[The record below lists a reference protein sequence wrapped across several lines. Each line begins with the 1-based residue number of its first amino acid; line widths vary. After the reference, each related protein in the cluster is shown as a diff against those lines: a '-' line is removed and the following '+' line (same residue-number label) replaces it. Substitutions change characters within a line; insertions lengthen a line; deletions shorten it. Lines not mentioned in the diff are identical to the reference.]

1 MKESQIMKTT
11 LLILVLSALLILP
24 VQAAELTQAQAT
36 LSLPEIVVYQQE
48 QLVSIPIE
56 FTSGAPNRPAAI
68 NLEIFFPERDLA
80 LQSIQPGAA
89 LIAANKELYYHLSEN
104 GILQIVIYGL
114 NQDVLD
120 SGVLATLEFAHLHQI
135 PGLYPVQIG
144 TLVAAS
150 AHAQALD
157 ILPISGSIR
166 IAESSATFL
175 DVPSS
180 HWAYTYIET
189 LYAAGFTRGC
199 NLESTLYCPE
209 TTLSRQEAAVFTMR
223 GNQGAE
229 YLPPTPSLQIFS
241 DVELDRWSAGWV
253 NSLWEFG
260 YTAGCALDPLKF
272 CPDRY
277 YTQAEAAVLGL
288 RCKNGYE
295 YTPPAATGLF
305 RDVPSNHWGRAWLE
319 EAYRQ
324 EIVMPCQTE
333 PELWICPENYINR
346 AMAAY
351 IMVQANGLT
360 P

>member
-1 MKESQIMKTT
+1 MKEGQIMKTT

-68 NLEIFFPERDLA
+68 NLEIIFPERDLA

-89 LIAANKELYYHLSEN
+89 LIAANKELYYHISEN

-120 SGVLATLEFAHLHQI
+120 SGVLATLEFVHLHQI

-150 AHAQALD
+150 AQAQALD

-229 YLPPTPSLQIFS
+229 YLPPPLLYKSSLMSSWIAGQ
-241 DVELDRWSAGWV
+241 LD
-253 NSLWEFG
+253 
-260 YTAGCALDPLKF
+260 
-272 CPDRY
+272 
-277 YTQAEAAVLGL
+277 
-288 RCKNGYE
+288 
-295 YTPPAATGLF
+295 
-305 RDVPSNHWGRAWLE
+305 
-319 EAYRQ
+319 
-324 EIVMPCQTE
+324 
-333 PELWICPENYINR
+333 
-346 AMAAY
+346 
-351 IMVQANGLT
+351 GLT
-360 P
+360 VCGNMAIPLAARSIHSNSARIAITRKPKLPCWA